1 MEIVLARHGES
12 LGNIVDYDCP
22 DPELTEQ
29 GLRQARLL
37 AKRLENEHFD
47 HILCSPLVRAL
58 ETAWIVCSN
67 RETKP
72 EVHFHLRE
80 VRGLD
85 KHTGIPGKVLKERF
99 PGIRLMDEI
108 LDSDQGWVDPGNET
122 RETGYIRAKYMVE
135 YIKDRFQESD
145 RILIV
150 AHGTFNG
157 LFISALLG
165 LDPASGIRF
174 AQHNTCLN
182 GFRIEND
189 QCKVLYI
196 NDHSHLKS
204 DANS

>member
-1 MEIVLARHGES
+1 MEIVLVRHGES

-80 VRGLD
+80 VRGL
-85 KHTGIPGKVLKERF
+85 I
-99 PGIRLMDEI
+99 
-108 LDSDQGWVDPGNET
+108 S
-122 RETGYIRAKYMVE
+122 IRAFPK
-135 YIKDRFQESD
+135 
-145 RILIV
+145 
-150 AHGTFNG
+150 
-157 LFISALLG
+157 SAER
-165 LDPASGIRF
+165 AVSGHT
-174 AQHNTCLN
+174 AD
-182 GFRIEND
+182 G
-189 QCKVLYI
+189 
-196 NDHSHLKS
+196 
-204 DANS
+204 